1 MASRK
6 NIVQEKML
14 FQWSRKNTTQRMG
27 KIMLCAVEK
36 KNTKPTKIWIYR
48 LSLDSLSF
56 HMREH

>member
-36 KNTKPTKIWIYR
+36 KKHNTHKN
-48 LSLDSLSF
+48 LNL
-56 HMREH
+56 